1 MAMSVDDCRQ
11 MTNWKVFGRNGER
24 KEERKVLPGIYQK
37 TEENH
42 ASTQRRRVLTEMIAG
57 HILNTSPEH
66 RGYTNLLC
74 RRVKK

>member
-1 MAMSVDDCRQ
+1 MAMSVDGCRQ

-42 ASTQRRRVLTEMIAG
+42 ASTQSA
-57 HILNTSPEH
+57 
-66 RGYTNLLC
+66 
-74 RRVKK
+74 